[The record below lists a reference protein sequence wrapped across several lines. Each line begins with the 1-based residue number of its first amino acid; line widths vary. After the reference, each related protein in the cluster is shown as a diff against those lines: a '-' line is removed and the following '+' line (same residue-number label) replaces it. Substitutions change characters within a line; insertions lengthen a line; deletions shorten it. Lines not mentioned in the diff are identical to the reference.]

1 MKGKRIQYYF
11 DYAANCE
18 MCGATTDDHLV
29 LGQRLNQSQGLMPKR
44 KNGITT
50 TVMKC
55 VHCGLVYANPQP
67 IPYDIQDHY
76 GIPPENYWKPEYFE
90 YDRNYFSGEIERF
103 KKITEFRPGMTALD
117 VGAGLGKCMKSLENA
132 GFDVYGFEA
141 SESFHQMAIEKMN
154 VKAEKLKLAMIE
166 NVDYEPNFFDFIT
179 FGAVLEHLYHPG
191 QYIELAMKWL
201 KPGGLMHIEV
211 PSSDYLMHRFIN
223 FYFKLIGTNYVT
235 NISPMHEPFHLF
247 EFALTSFIEHS
258 KKNHEY
264 EISFHEYYVCSA
276 EPFPRFTHPLL
287 KKIMKMTDTGMQ
299 LAVWLKKL

>member
-1 MKGKRIQYYF
+1 MKRKRIQYYF

-55 VHCGLVYANPQP
+55 ARCGLVYANPQP
-67 IPYDIQDHY
+67 IPHDIQDHY
-76 GIPPENYWKPEYFE
+76 GLPPENYWKPEYFE

-154 VKAEKLKLAMIE
+154 AKAEKLKLAMIE

-191 QYIELAMKWL
+191 RYIELAMKWL

-211 PSSDYLMHRFIN
+211 PSSDYLIHRFIN
-223 FYFKLIGTNYVT
+223 FYFKLMGTNYVT

-258 KKNHEY
+258 KRNHEY

>member
-1 MKGKRIQYYF
+1 MKRKRIQYYF

-55 VHCGLVYANPQP
+55 ARCGLVYANPQP
-67 IPYDIQDHY
+67 IPHDIQDHY
-76 GIPPENYWKPEYFE
+76 GLPPENYWKPEYFE

-103 KKITEFRPGMTALD
+103 KKITEFRPGMTALG

-141 SESFHQMAIEKMN
+141 SESFHQMAIEKIN
-154 VKAEKLKLAMIE
+154 AKAEKLKLAMIE

-191 QYIELAMKWL
+191 RYIELAM
-201 KPGGLMHIEV
+201 
-211 PSSDYLMHRFIN
+211 
-223 FYFKLIGTNYVT
+223 
-235 NISPMHEPFHLF
+235 
-247 EFALTSFIEHS
+247 
-258 KKNHEY
+258 
-264 EISFHEYYVCSA
+264 
-276 EPFPRFTHPLL
+276 
-287 KKIMKMTDTGMQ
+287 
-299 LAVWLKKL
+299 